1 MTHIATIDE
10 VRQGAVLSRPD
21 SADLEG
27 LAPAEDDGSYPATG
41 RSDTTGPAPPMPQ
54 RSPSPRRGRRRLAW
68 VAGVALVAL
77 AAIAGQR
84 AWQSE
89 GSPRRRPRHRMSR
102 SASRYR
108 PPLAAQQFVSASS
121 QRSTR

>member
-10 VRQGAVLSRPD
+10 VRRGAALSRPD

-27 LAPAEDDGSYPATG
+27 LAPAVADGRYPTTG
-41 RSDTTGPAPPMPQ
+41 RSDTTGPTPPMPEQ
-54 RSPSPRRGRRRLAW
+54 SPPPRRAKGRFAW
-68 VAGVALVAL
+68 VAGAALVAL

-89 GSPRRRPRHRMSR
+89 GS
-102 SASRYR
+102 AAA
-108 PPLAAQQFVSASS
+108 PPPAPPHVTVSHPLQATVGGATVFLGQF
-121 QRSTR
+121 